1 MAEETMVFQDST
13 EVNMN
18 QTSWLKSNNQMGGY
32 TAGMEATNNHAEQ
45 ALRLPVIFRKTSF
58 GSRSLSGAQNL
69 ATNLSLIGTAK
80 RQGKDPME
88 PIKNLLLDGKNTSPE
103 TLYEIENFRTFDTS

>member
-1 MAEETMVFQDST
+1 
-13 EVNMN
+13 
-18 QTSWLKSNNQMGGY
+18 
-32 TAGMEATNNHAEQ
+32 MEPSNNHAEQ

-80 RQGKDPME
+80 RQGKDPMDL
-88 PIKNLLLDGKNTSPE
+88 IKTLLLNGESASAE
-103 TLYEIENFRTFDTS
+103 TLYKIENFQIFDTS